1 MGNLISH
8 FQSPQADTAAVESIF
23 SVRTSTSGSFTED
36 SGTESAG
43 TNRPGSLASVETIN
57 EVENNQVVHYGIS
70 ERNQRKIQRM
80 FKHLKDNIDI
90 DGILDHFIEDGDLTE
105 DAQEQIVYN
114 NPRRKQVELF
124 LFKVFRFKSNAFD
137 RFLKYIREDQCL
149 VHLADQL
156 QNCDKLPG
164 LEDIKLKPHEIR
176 HQIERYKED
185 ILKQIEPEEIAEY
198 LIVYEVCEINE
209 YEHVVSQIKTSK
221 EKGLALLEMIQRHLP
236 RSYQVF
242 LAALKE
248 LNRTGLLQTLQ
259 KQHVDTP
266 HSQNVTRNG
275 ITTNV
280 TFTKQS
286 DLSSLVQQIGGHSGY
301 SLRCTRA
308 TQYDEEDLVENFR
321 SEIIKAKI
329 NRRLIPNTHTMLYD
343 TVSGSLM
350 FHLKWTSQA
359 WRQLSVERLRE
370 VLGKVVNILMEEGSK
385 EDIESQTWNVE
396 VCTIP
401 NALNVR
407 PSTADQKK
415 ALQVIA
421 EHEEF
426 LATELNGLRMA
437 EQMKV
442 CGVLSSD
449 DVSDIQSK
457 LDRRSR
463 AEAFLNKIISGG
475 ETAAEAFLEQLKK
488 ARHRYHFI
496 TRHLWPEDD
505 DDLCLMA
512 NNMGAFYQAIV
523 DGLSPFIL
531 SKHKRELC
539 LPEECFHNEDV
550 IATSTQYIMA
560 QDNEIKLRFLLVLLE
575 EQIVLN
581 DVYTSVRSKMSHDN
595 TECDKRPLEKNTLH
609 SETSAGVQL
618 GQCTVVKEKDTK
630 DANQKEKFADT
641 IGYESFLTTI
651 RRYIFCG
658 SKDRLK
664 SERLEPKQ
672 IPTDDSAD
680 NDNDVK
686 IFRGRNNLP
695 VDETSFQDEGYFT
708 IKIDKQSKQE
718 KL

>member
-8 FQSPQADTAAVESIF
+8 FQSPQADTA
-23 SVRTSTSGSFTED
+23 D

-43 TNRPGSLASVETIN
+43 TNR
-57 EVENNQVVHYGIS
+57 
-70 ERNQRKIQRM
+70 R
-80 FKHLKDNIDI
+80 
-90 DGILDHFIEDGDLTE
+90 
-105 DAQEQIVYN
+105 
-114 NPRRKQVELF
+114 
-124 LFKVFRFKSNAFD
+124 
-137 RFLKYIREDQCL
+137 IREDS
-149 VHLADQL
+149 
-156 QNCDKLPG
+156 
-164 LEDIKLKPHEIR
+164 E
-176 HQIERYKED
+176 
-185 ILKQIEPEEIAEY
+185 
-198 LIVYEVCEINE
+198 
-209 YEHVVSQIKTSK
+209 
-221 EKGLALLEMIQRHLP
+221 
-236 RSYQVF
+236 
-242 LAALKE
+242 
-248 LNRTGLLQTLQ
+248 
-259 KQHVDTP
+259 
-266 HSQNVTRNG
+266 TRR
-275 ITTNV
+275 
-280 TFTKQS
+280 
-286 DLSSLVQQIGGHSGY
+286 GHSGY

-407 PSTADQKK
+407 PSTA
-415 ALQVIA
+415 
-421 EHEEF
+421 
-426 LATELNGLRMA
+426 
-437 EQMKV
+437 
-442 CGVLSSD
+442 
-449 DVSDIQSK
+449 
-457 LDRRSR
+457 
-463 AEAFLNKIISGG
+463 
-475 ETAAEAFLEQLKK
+475 
-488 ARHRYHFI
+488 
-496 TRHLWPEDD
+496 
-505 DDLCLMA
+505 
-512 NNMGAFYQAIV
+512 
-523 DGLSPFIL
+523 
-531 SKHKRELC
+531 
-539 LPEECFHNEDV
+539 
-550 IATSTQYIMA
+550 
-560 QDNEIKLRFLLVLLE
+560 
-575 EQIVLN
+575 
-581 DVYTSVRSKMSHDN
+581 
-595 TECDKRPLEKNTLH
+595 ECDKRPLEKNTLH